1 MPLDAKLLRCRHQIK
16 SKGIYVRLLDFWTF
30 SLASCCSFLNI
41 PSIPTDLS
49 IMKYLRLSYHF
60 GFLYLSTT
68 SAPDKSYCPY
78 DKGLFCGQTL
88 FNIQNPHDY
97 VCVSGLKPEREVHFK
112 DVGALIT
119 RMYPH
124 SAQLNCPT
132 LRFVSDG
139 LIALNFST
147 TSPSITEMQN
157 AYHSKEIP
165 EWEIGFGHDRKTEK
179 HLQVTV
185 LIDVYKELT
194 DIPDA
199 LKYSSSLVP
208 LPSRW
213 PLEKDTTWTI
223 TLDKIKMELEEKTEF
238 RFVKTKKLVLGR
250 SALKQMS
257 LTLLR
262 YTNEGKTKHRVLFEE
277 LNVRPSTSS
286 LG

>member
-1 MPLDAKLLRCRHQIK
+1 
-16 SKGIYVRLLDFWTF
+16 
-30 SLASCCSFLNI
+30 
-41 PSIPTDLS
+41 
-49 IMKYLRLSYHF
+49 MKYLRLSYHF

-68 SAPDKSYCPY
+68 SAPDETYCPY

-88 FNIQNPHDY
+88 FDIQNPHDY
-97 VCVSGLKPEREVHFK
+97 VCVSGLKPEREGPFK
-112 DVGALIT
+112 NIEALI
-119 RMYPH
+119 RHIYPP
-124 SAQLNCPT
+124 SAQINCPT
-132 LRFVSDG
+132 LRLVSDG

-157 AYHSKEIP
+157 AYHSEEIP
-165 EWEIGFGHDRKTEK
+165 EWEIGFGQDRNTEK

-199 LKYSSSLVP
+199 LKSSSSLVP
-208 LPSRW
+208 PPPPPRW

-223 TLDKIKMELEEKTEF
+223 TLDKIKMELEEKTDF
-238 RFVKTKKLVLGR
+238 QFVKTKKLVLGR
-250 SALKQMS
+250 SALKEMS

-277 LNVRPSTSS
+277 FNVRPSTCS